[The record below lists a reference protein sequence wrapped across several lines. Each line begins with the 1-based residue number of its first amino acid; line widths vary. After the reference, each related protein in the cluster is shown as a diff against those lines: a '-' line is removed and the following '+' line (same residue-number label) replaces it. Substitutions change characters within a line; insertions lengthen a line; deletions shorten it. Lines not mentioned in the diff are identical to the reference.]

1 MNRWVKVHGRQG
13 RDEYSHW
20 GSMCQGGCGGD
31 VAGFSGGVG
40 GGAEFSRETAPGK
53 KLFLNL
59 LVRERLGWELYLVML
74 RALRRHLLCWTAS
87 MVGSEE
93 CCLHFYSFQMQILFS
108 IKIKTN

>member
-1 MNRWVKVHGRQG
+1 M
-13 RDEYSHW
+13 ET
-20 GSMCQGGCGGD
+20 GGD